1 MKKLPLLLLLQ
12 ALAGA
17 AFAQL
22 IPLGAVFTDTTKY
35 RKPLAADTM
44 HYTPL
49 SHSNDSV
56 FVFYERLATLKATQ
70 PNGRAA
76 RFVWQRLDTATLSFT
91 TIWVD
96 TVELRCDTSRYAPIT
111 IDSSDCGHLLPA
123 MLSYTSLRNT
133 SELPDSLPTGYY
145 RVIAD
150 TLQTLDSTVLCN
162 RYISSDTINE
172 GSRALITSVG
182 ITFAPADTVGAWVF
196 IDTFR
201 IDTIWLVSQDCEFLN
216 LQARFFPLGVNEGY
230 YRYTYIDL
238 WRTPKKE
245 IRDFPDCLDCYIRKV
260 SWEPSVDIY
269 EGTEL
274 DVSED
279 WKTSYN
285 AYIPTPFYDAS
296 YKVVVENYFG
306 AADTFATDTIEAF
319 STYAKMKMF
328 VEKTNDGGAK
338 NWEEKTNEEE
348 KEMALATIYLANATI
363 NAKAGSTFTWRF
375 YSNTYELPENAK
387 ISDWLTLLPQAVT
400 TDTSEE
406 VYLPQPY
413 KPGLYPFT
421 LHVLNQRGCIST
433 DTFKLEVEEY
443 LIDPKAIPSV
453 FTPNNDGVNDLYQ
466 LSNPNENVH
475 SVDAIEVSILNRY
488 GQLVFHSRDI
498 RFAWNGKLRGT
509 NSAAADGVYYYIIKA
524 QGFNKTRKQV
534 KQTFKGYLHLFNGQ

>member
-1 MKKLPLLLLLQ
+1 MKKLLLLLLLQ

-22 IPLGAVFTDTTKY
+22 TPLGAVFSDTTKY
-35 RKPLAADTM
+35 RKPLAADTT

-49 SHSNDSV
+49 SPSNDSV
-56 FVFYERLATLKATQ
+56 FVFYERHATLMATQ
-70 PNGRAA
+70 ANGRTA
-76 RFVWQRLDTATLSFT
+76 RFVWQRLDTATLTFAN
-91 TIWVD
+91 IWVD
-96 TVELRCDTSRYAPIT
+96 SVELQCDTSHYAPIT
-111 IDSSDCGHLLPA
+111 IDSSDCGHQLPT
-123 MLSYTSLRNT
+123 MILNYTSLRNT
-133 SELPDSLPTGYY
+133 STLPDSLPTGYY
-145 RVIAD
+145 RVLID
-150 TLQTLDSTVLCN
+150 TLQNIDSAIYCSH
-162 RYISSDTINE
+162 YINPDTSE
-172 GSRALITSVG
+172 EARWTSTTVG
-182 ITFAPADTVGAWVF
+182 ITFAPADTMGAWVF

-216 LQARFFPLGVNEGY
+216 LQARFYPSGINEGY

-269 EGTEL
+269 EGTEIEA
-274 DVSED
+274 SED
-279 WKTSYN
+279 WKHSYN
-285 AYIPTPFYDAS
+285 AYIPTPFHDAS

-328 VEKTNDGGAK
+328 VEKTNDSGAK

-348 KEMALATIYLANATI
+348 KETAPTTIYLSNATI
-363 NAKAGSTFTWRF
+363 NAKAASTFTWRF

-387 ISDWLTLLPQAVT
+387 VSDWLTLLPQVIT

-421 LHVLNQRGCIST
+421 LHVLNQHGCTST
-433 DTFKLEVEEY
+433 DTFKLEIEEY
-443 LIDPKAIPSV
+443 LIDPKAIPTA
-453 FTPNNDGVNDLYQ
+453 FTPNSDGINDLYQ
-466 LSNPNENVH
+466 LRDPDNNVH

-498 RFAWNGKLRGT
+498 RFAWDGKLRGT
-509 NSAAADGVYYYIIKA
+509 NSKAADGVYFYVIKA
-524 QGFNKTRKQV
+524 QGFSKTRQQV